1 MMNVNP
7 IQQRI
12 NDHKATGKGGVVSV
26 CSANPDVIIAAAKL
40 AAQYD
45 DLLLVEST
53 SNQVDQFG
61 GYTGMKPV
69 EFVAYVKKLL
79 IDNGLSADKLVLGG
93 DHLGPNAW
101 QDQDSVTAMNHS
113 EELIRHYVSAG
124 YQKIHLDCSM
134 SCSDDPVPL
143 TDEIVAERAA
153 RLCKIAEDTAKATNQ
168 PHDIVYIIGT
178 EVPVPGGAQ
187 EDLDV
192 VTPTTPEA
200 ASTTYQVHKAIFE
213 KHGLGDVWSRIVG
226 LVVQPG
232 VEFDHHSV
240 VDYTPEKADKLS
252 ALANEFPNATFEAH
266 STDYQKPLA
275 FQHLVRDHFAILK
288 VGPALTFALRE
299 AYFSLDHIAQDM
311 QLGVSS
317 FKATLEEIMMEKPK
331 YWKKYYLGNEQE
343 QRIARAYSLSDR
355 CRYYLP
361 EPKLQQV
368 ISEMKTAFAGKTIPL
383 GLLKQYMP
391 AEFDAVREGKIKGNF
406 EDLVHFHIQLALL
419 PYYEAAKI

>member
-200 ASTTYQVHKAIFE
+200 ARTTYQVHKAIFE

-299 AYFSLDHIAQDM
+299 AYFALDHIAQDM

-317 FKATLEEIMMEKPK
+317 FKAILEEIMMEKPK

-391 AEFDAVREGKIKGNF
+391 VEFDAVREGKIKGNF

>member
-1 MMNVNP
+1 MNVNP

-40 AAQYD
+40 AEQYQ

-79 IDNGLSADKLVLGG
+79 KENNLSDEKLVLGG

-101 QDQDSVTAMNHS
+101 QDLDSVTAMNHS

-200 ASTTYQVHKAIFE
+200 ARTTYQVHKAIFE

-299 AYFSLDHIAQDM
+299 AYFALDHIAQDM

-317 FKATLEEIMMEKPK
+317 FKAILEEIMMEKPK

-391 AEFDAVREGKIKGNF
+391 AEFDAVREGKIKGKF

>member
-1 MMNVNP
+1 MKINP

-40 AAQYD
+40 ATQYN

-69 EFVAYVKKLL
+69 EFVAYVKNLL
-79 IDNGLSADKLVLGG
+79 KENGLSDQNLVLGG

-200 ASTTYQVHKAIFE
+200 ARTTYQVHQAIFE

-226 LVVQPG
+226 LVVQPA

-240 VDYTPEKADKLS
+240 VDYIPENAEKLS

-299 AYFSLDHIAQDM
+299 AYFALDHIAQDM
-311 QLGVSS
+311 QLNVPS
-317 FKATLEEIMMEKPK
+317 FKATLEEIMVEKPK

-368 ISEMKTAFAGKTIPL
+368 ISEMKTAFAGRTIPL

-391 AEFDAVREGKIKGNF
+391 AEFDAVREGKIKGDFDN
-406 EDLVHFHIQLALL
+406 LVHFHIQLALL

>member
-61 GYTGMKPV
+61 GYTGMKPA

-113 EELIRHYVSAG
+113 EELIRHYVNAG

-200 ASTTYQVHKAIFE
+200 ARTTYQVHKAIFE

-299 AYFSLDHIAQDM
+299 AYFALDHIAQDM

-317 FKATLEEIMMEKPK
+317 FKAILEEIMMEKPK

-391 AEFDAVREGKIKGNF
+391 VEFDAVREGKIKGNF